1 MTVSIY
7 EMSNGYSVQVLNVPQ
22 VVSLDD
28 LYNAV
33 LSALSGAVVRYQ
45 NIWQAIAWSDTAKVE
60 LWKTGT
66 ADILVGDEWVRID
79 KRSQLAAVIRE
90 ALA

>member
-1 MTVSIY
+1 M
-7 EMSNGYSVQVLNVPQ
+7 E
-22 VVSLDD
+22 LDD

-33 LSALSGAVVRYQ
+33 LSALAGSVVRYQ
-45 NIWQAIAWSDTAKVE
+45 NIWQAIAWSDTAKIE

-66 ADILVGDEWVRID
+66 ADVLVGDDWVRID

-90 ALA
+90 GLA